1 MAKLTPK
8 QERFIQEYVTGRCT
22 QTEAA
27 RRAGYA
33 VESAKIRASELLNS
47 LKFPHVVDKVN
58 DLRKELAKKYEISY
72 ETHIKDLAEL
82 REKSVNAG
90 NLSAA
95 VMAETRRGMAAGLYI
110 DRKEV
115 MHGKIETM
123 SKEDIVK
130 RIMQLSS
137 ESDGALPAP
146 AKIVEG
152 NFSIPGEVDK
162 VE

>member
-1 MAKLTPK
+1 MPKLTPK

-47 LKFPHVVDKVN
+47 LKFPYVVEKVN
-58 DLRKELAKKYEISY
+58 ELRKELSKKYEISF

-82 REKSVNAG
+82 REKAVKSG

-123 SKEDIVK
+123 SKSDIVK

-137 ESDGALPAP
+137 ESDGVLPTP
-146 AKIVEG
+146 TKMIEG
-152 NFSIPGEVDK
+152 NFSIPAGVDK
-162 VE
+162 VD